1 MGNTSMA
8 TKETQAVKLA
18 RLEADSTVRFDRL
31 EGKIDKLAEA
41 LVALARVEEKM
52 IALDRNN
59 QNQYERMNR
68 FSQKLDEIEKKV
80 DDNAH
85 TVAIIN
91 KVVYLI
97 GAAIVA
103 GLVNYLWM

>member
-1 MGNTSMA
+1 MA
-8 TKETQAVKLA
+8 TETQAVKLA
-18 RLEADSTVRFDRL
+18 RIETESTARFDRI
-31 EGKIDKLAEA
+31 ENKIDKLAEA

-52 IALDRNN
+52 LNLEKNN
-59 QNQYERMNR
+59 NNNFDRMNR

-80 DDNAH
+80 DENAH

-97 GAAIVA
+97 SAAIIA
-103 GLVNYLWM
+103 ALVKFMWM

>member
-1 MGNTSMA
+1 MGTPVMA
-8 TKETQAVKLA
+8 TETHAVKLA
-18 RLEADSTVRFDRL
+18 RIEADSTARFDRI
-31 EGKIDKLAEA
+31 ENKIDKLAEA

-52 IALDRNN
+52 LAVEKNN
-59 QNQYERMNR
+59 MNQFERMNR

-97 GAAIVA
+97 SAAIIA
-103 GLVNYLWM
+103 GLVKYMWM